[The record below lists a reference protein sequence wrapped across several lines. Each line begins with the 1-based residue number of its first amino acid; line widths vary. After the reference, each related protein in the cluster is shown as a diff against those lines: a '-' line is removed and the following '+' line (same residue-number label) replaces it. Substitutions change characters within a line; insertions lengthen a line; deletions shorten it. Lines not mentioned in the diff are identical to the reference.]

1 MRIRNAFEEFFCL
14 RSSRS
19 NDKGQVWKR
28 IWILEVWS
36 EMDVENDI
44 FWSEIGSGFG
54 EQGGAP
60 QPRIPSGTPRDSLSS
75 NIYR

>member
-1 MRIRNAFEEFFCL
+1 
-14 RSSRS
+14 
-19 NDKGQVWKR
+19 
-28 IWILEVWS
+28 
-36 EMDVENDI
+36 MDVENDI

-75 NIYR
+75 NIIGSLRKQPTFREATAGFPAK